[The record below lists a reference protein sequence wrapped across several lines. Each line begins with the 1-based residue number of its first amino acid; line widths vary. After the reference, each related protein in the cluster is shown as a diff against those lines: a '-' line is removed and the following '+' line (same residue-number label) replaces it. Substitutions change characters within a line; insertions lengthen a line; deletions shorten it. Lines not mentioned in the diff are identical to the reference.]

1 MDKCTV
7 IVISNN
13 QARFF
18 ILEESE
24 WPEYESGPDLVE
36 QSLLVPYSEN
46 GRSTFWSNMMPK
58 NSKDITSKTS
68 SSYIFD
74 KKFAQKITGEIIS
87 LIRVNQSSKLVLVAN
102 PKIIV
107 LVRRFFTPT
116 MFSNL
121 DIQEIHSDIGHFS
134 SLQIHNYLASRKLI
148 PACQKVVYPR

>member
-7 IVISNN
+7 IVISND

-46 GRSTFWSNMMPK
+46 RRSIFWSKMVQK
-58 NSKDITSKTS
+58 NSKEISYKVS
-68 SSYIFD
+68 SNYIFD
-74 KKFAQKITGEIIS
+74 KKFAQRITGEIIS

-102 PKIIV
+102 PQIIV

-121 DIQEIHSDIGHFS
+121 DIQEIHNDIGHFS
-134 SLQIHNYLASRKLI
+134 SLQIHNYLASKQLI
-148 PACQKVVYPR
+148 PACQKVIYPR